1 MLVVEGGVGSAAH
14 SKRNNVFAYRKKKVQ
29 KSRERGTEDK
39 CNDTAAA
46 AAAQLPGSWTR
57 LEEHLWFS
65 KPMLQSAKLPCWS

>member
-1 MLVVEGGVGSAAH
+1 MVEGGVGSAAH
-14 SKRNNVFAYRKKKVQ
+14 SKKNNVFAYRKEKKNQ